1 MSAEKEAER
10 QALAGE
16 YVLSLLE
23 EADRAA
29 CERRMRAEPE
39 LAAAVAAW
47 RERLVELDDT
57 AAPVAPSPGLWPRI
71 ERALDARPARPA
83 ISRHDASLASG
94 LWNALGL
101 WRGVGLA
108 GAALSAAL
116 AVALM
121 VSLGAAN
128 RQPVV
133 IAVLLSDD
141 SAPGAVVEVFG
152 DGSTFVAPLVDV
164 SVPSGRTMQVW
175 TLPDPATGPIS
186 LGLLQAAGSARLQPA
201 SLPAP
206 RPRQLYEITLE
217 PAGGS
222 PTGRPTG
229 PILFKGYAERPR

>member
-16 YVLSLLE
+16 YVLSLLD
-23 EADRAA
+23 EADRTA
-29 CERRMRAEPE
+29 CERRMRVEPE

-47 RERLVELDDT
+47 RERLLELDDS
-57 AAPVAPSPGLWPRI
+57 AHPVPPSAGLWSRI
-71 ERALDARPARPA
+71 EQALDARPTRPSV
-83 ISRHDASLASG
+83 SRDEVPLASR

-101 WRGVGLA
+101 WLGVGLA
-108 GAALSAAL
+108 GAAASAAL

-121 VSLGAAN
+121 VSLDAAN

-164 SVPSGRTMQVW
+164 AVPSGRTMQVW

-186 LGLLQAAGSARLQPA
+186 LGLLQASGSARLQPA